1 MPNIMFTSLFIPT
14 MDGKEMDIISSLN
27 YQLISGLYNFYLP
40 IVDLNFTNL
49 PKNPRRY
56 IKR

>member
-14 MDGKEMDIISSLN
+14 TDRKEIDIISSSN

-40 IVDLNFTNL
+40 IIDSNFTNL